1 MSAIPTSLP
10 PGIPPNP
17 LSVKPPGS
25 TPGAA
30 PAANGAKN
38 TPPPASAN
46 PLLPGSAASPP
57 DVRQILSQI
66 MVILQSLMSSL
77 GKGGAP
83 AIGADA
89 TGAGN
94 AANCPLAGAAGGAS
108 PASLA
113 LPVPA
118 AKPPAPAPVPV
129 AAPAPPPPPPPA
141 PVPPAAPTAAPN
153 IGLGGFAGV
162 SNLTIS
168 GLPPAPNLPPA
179 PTSFFT
185 PIAMPAAAPAPAPVA
200 PAPGAAPPAAKIP
213 LTSGEELQQRIQ
225 NFNRANPNNLQ
236 GLAQFLTNSY
246 SNTTPFTL
254 QPDGKL
260 LYGVSGK
267 TFVIDSSGLTPRQEV
282 PTPGAAPVA

>member
-1 MSAIPTSLP
+1 MSTIPTTLP

-25 TPGAA
+25 TPVAA

-46 PLLPGSAASPP
+46 PLLPGSAPSQP
-57 DVRQILSQI
+57 DIRQILSQI

-77 GKGGAP
+77 GKGGLP
-83 AIGADA
+83 VIGADA
-89 TGAGN
+89 TGAGNAGN
-94 AANCPLAGAAGGAS
+94 AANCPLAGAAGGAG

-118 AKPPAPAPVPV
+118 AKPPTPVPV
-129 AAPAPPPPPPPA
+129 AAPPPPPPPPPPPA
-141 PVPPAAPTAAPN
+141 PVPSVAPN

-162 SNLTIS
+162 NNLTIS
-168 GLPPAPNLPPA
+168 SLPPAPNLPPA

-185 PIAMPAAAPAPAPVA
+185 PIAMPTAAPAPAPVA
-200 PAPGAAPPAAKIP
+200 LAPGVAPPAAKIP

-282 PTPGAAPVA
+282 PAPGAAPVA